1 MTETRKAAIASART
15 LFLKRGLE
23 ATRIEDV
30 RDDSG
35 ISTGSLYHHFGSKQ
49 GLLEAVVIDALAD
62 HKAHLMVAL
71 QAEIATGKLGPKA
84 PAENNAEAA
93 IKAVIG
99 STATWITQNPDAAR
113 VIFRF
118 RGALESAGS
127 SALKSHNRHEL
138 APLIK
143 RVQDWIDQRQIKN
156 FPIALLM
163 PLMLGPLHEYAR
175 SWLAGRT
182 DQPPTKHIEVFFA
195 AAWAALRP

>member
-1 MTETRKAAIASART
+1 MSETRMAAIASARK

-35 ISTGSLYHHFGSKQ
+35 MSTGSLYHHFGSKL

-71 QAEIATGKLGPKA
+71 HSENTTDKLGSKA
-84 PAENNAEAA
+84 PAGHAAKSA
-93 IKAVIG
+93 IKAVIS
-99 STATWITQNPDAAR
+99 STANWITQNPDAAR

-127 SALKSHNRHEL
+127 SALKSHNRSEL

-143 RVQDWIDQRQIKN
+143 RVHDWIDQRQIQN
-156 FPIALLM
+156 FPIALLL

-182 DQPPTKHIEVFFA
+182 DQPPTQHIETFFT
-195 AAWAALRP
+195 AAWAALQP